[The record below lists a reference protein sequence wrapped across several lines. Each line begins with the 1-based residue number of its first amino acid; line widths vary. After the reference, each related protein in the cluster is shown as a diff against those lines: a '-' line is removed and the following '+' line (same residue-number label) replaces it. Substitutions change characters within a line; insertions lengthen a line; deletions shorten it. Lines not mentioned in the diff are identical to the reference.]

1 MHVNCY
7 RYNWAAKKLHK
18 RLLQLGGNEIYPY
31 GEGDQQHP
39 EGYVFLYLID

>member
-1 MHVNCY
+1 MYADFC
-7 RYNWAAKKLHK
+7 RFNWAAKKLHK

-39 EGYVFLYLID
+39 EGYVFSYLIG